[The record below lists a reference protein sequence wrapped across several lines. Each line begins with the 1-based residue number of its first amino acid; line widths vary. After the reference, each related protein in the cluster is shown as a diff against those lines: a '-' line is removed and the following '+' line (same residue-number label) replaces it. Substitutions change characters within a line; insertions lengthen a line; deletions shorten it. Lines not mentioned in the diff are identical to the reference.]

1 MKIPSARY
9 GLENLFFPSCWK
21 YLSMALY
28 IFIAVVLIGFIAF
41 GFYAASAQKKL
52 AKKLEDFFA
61 SPPIKALL
69 DSGFKK
75 DVNGIYGRLQGYDI
89 GLYVWFDP
97 GNTRYFTY
105 MFCETPGGW
114 SFSSKF
120 YDTYRASERI
130 EKEQNTIRQELKQID
145 GDILAKSFAR
155 LLEVAAIENLKP
167 ATPRHESLVIEH

>member
-1 MKIPSARY
+1 
-9 GLENLFFPSCWK
+9 
-21 YLSMALY
+21 MALY
-28 IFIAVVLIGFIAF
+28 IFIAIVLVGFVAF
-41 GFYAASAQKKL
+41 GFYAASAQKKY

-61 SPPIKALL
+61 SPPIKTLL

-105 MFCETPGGW
+105 AFCQTPGDW
-114 SFSSKF
+114 SFSSRF

-130 EKEQNTIRQELKQID
+130 ENKRNVIRQELKEID
-145 GDILAKSFAR
+145 GDIIARSLAR
-155 LLEVAAIENLKP
+155 LLEVAAVENLKP
-167 ATPRHESLVIEH
+167 APPRHESMVIEH